1 MQFEYSYLGS
11 SAVEHRGDGT
21 ALSFAP
27 DLKRQP
33 TYFSGELRQHV
44 AFREAIS
51 ALHDVVVSD
60 LRFKPKDKSAYKAWA
75 AQRDELV
82 DVEALASQR
91 QAVSSRLESLRE
103 ELTALE
109 KESQQRMGPFYAA
122 RRRYFDYL
130 YAKNRDFWFVLD
142 PVITVHP
149 DECFFECFSQDES
162 SYGRL
167 GASYEVFQNVGEFA
181 CGTTNIDY
189 SSPLYDEFQK
199 IRSYKRTRFEVDPSG
214 FTAQTGGD
222 AAYKE
227 VKIDLPDSWVRGF
240 LQVNSAMALPA
251 VRFTLHPM
259 DVHNFLFVLRRHKE
273 RKGPRSMRYR
283 LVPGQPVRVVF
294 EPWGLE
300 VACPRSVYEGEGTHD
315 IRVWGRRRL
324 LVLERLLPV
333 ARRFTVH
340 LLGSGLPSFYVADLG
355 DLSFTLG
362 LSGWTANDW
371 ATAGNFDLM
380 APRGTVDDFTRHRVF
395 EVLKETWSATPEA
408 LASRLGLERG
418 AVLGAL
424 SAWTQAGRA
433 MWDLNKGVYR
443 ARELGREPLP
453 LEKLRFANEREERA
467 TRFLEAGAVHVQAR
481 ASGMDGSLE
490 LGGTVK
496 EGGKVLRPTLR
507 LDGDQRMVFG
517 ECTCNFFQQNRL
529 FRGPCEHLLALRLQ
543 HSRVSRT

>member
-1 MQFEYSYLGS
+1 MQFEYSYAGS
-11 SAVEHRGDGT
+11 TAVQHRGDST
-21 ALSFAP
+21 ELSFAP
-27 DLKRQP
+27 DLKREP
-33 TYFSGELRQHV
+33 TFFSGELRRNV

-51 ALHDVVVSD
+51 ALHAVVVSD
-60 LRFKPKDKSAYKAWA
+60 LRFKPKDKTAYKAWA
-75 AQRDELV
+75 AQQEEGDLV
-82 DVEALASQR
+82 AIAAQR
-91 QAVSSRLESLRE
+91 QSVASRVKALRE
-103 ELTALE
+103 ELAQLE
-109 KESQQRMGPFYAA
+109 VESA
-122 RRRYFDYL
+122 RRLSGFHEARARYFRFL
-130 YAKNRDFWFVLD
+130 YEKHRELWFVYD

-214 FTAQTGGD
+214 FTTQTGTD

-259 DVHNFLFVLRRHKE
+259 DVHNFLFVLKRHKE
-273 RKGPRSMRYR
+273 KKGPRSMRYE
-283 LVPGQPVRVVF
+283 LAPGQPVKVVF
-294 EPWGLE
+294 EPWGTE
-300 VACPRSVYEGEGTHD
+300 VVCRRSVYEGEGTHD

-324 LVLERLLPV
+324 GVLERLVPV
-333 ARRFTVH
+333 AKRFTVH

-380 APRGTVDDFTRHRVF
+380 APRGQVDELTRRRVF
-395 EVLKETWSATPEA
+395 DALKATWSATPEA
-408 LASRLGLERG
+408 LAAKLGLERG
-418 AVLGAL
+418 TVLGAL

-433 MWDLNKGVYR
+433 IWDLNKGVYR
-443 ARELGREPLP
+443 ARELSREPLP
-453 LEKLRFANEREERA
+453 LDKLRFANEREERA
-467 TRFLEAGAVHVQAR
+467 TRFVDARAVNVTAR
-481 ASGMDGSLE
+481 ASSVDGSLE
-490 LGGTVK
+490 LSGSVK
-496 EGGKVLRPTLR
+496 EGQKVLRPTLR

-517 ECTCNFFQQNRL
+517 ECTCNFFQQNKL

>member
-1 MQFEYSYLGS
+1 MHFEYSFAGNT
-11 SAVEHRGDGT
+11 AVRHRGDST
-21 ALSFAP
+21 ELSFAP

-33 TYFSGELRQHV
+33 TFFSGELRQNV

-60 LRFKPKDKSAYKAWA
+60 LRFKPKDKTAYKAWA
-75 AQRDELV
+75 AKRDESL
-82 DVEALASQR
+82 DVEAILANR
-91 QAVSSRLESLRE
+91 QAVASRLKALRE
-103 ELTALE
+103 ELAELE
-109 KESQQRMGPFYAA
+109 KDSDRRMRGFYEA
-122 RRRYFDYL
+122 RSRYFRYL
-130 YAKNRDFWFVLD
+130 YEKNRDFWFVLD

-214 FTAQTGGD
+214 FTTQTGTD

-251 VRFTLHPM
+251 ARFTLHPM
-259 DVHNFLFVLRRHKE
+259 DVHNFLFVLKRHKE
-273 RKGPRSMRYR
+273 KKGPRSMRYK
-283 LVPGQPVRVVF
+283 LTPGQPVKVVF
-294 EPWGLE
+294 EPWGTE
-300 VACPRSVYEGEGTHD
+300 VVCRRSVYEGEGTHD

-324 LVLERLLPV
+324 GILERLIPV
-333 ARRFTVH
+333 AKRFTVH
-340 LLGSGLPSFYVADLG
+340 LLGTGLPSFYVADLG

-371 ATAGNFDLM
+371 STAGNFDLM
-380 APRGTVDDFTRHRVF
+380 APRGQVDELTRRRVF
-395 EVLKETWSATPEA
+395 EALKETWSAKPEA
-408 LASRLGLERG
+408 LASKLGLERG

-433 MWDLNKGVYR
+433 IWDLNKGVYR
-443 ARELGREPLP
+443 ARELSREPLP
-453 LEKLRFANEREERA
+453 LDKLRFANEREERA
-467 TRFLEAGAVHVQAR
+467 TRFLEAGAVNVTAR
-481 ASGMDGSLE
+481 PSSVDGSLE
-490 LGGTVK
+490 LSGSVK
-496 EGGKVLRPTLR
+496 EGAKVLRPTLR

-517 ECTCNFFQQNRL
+517 ECTCNFFQQNQL
-529 FRGPCEHLLALRLQ
+529 FKGPCEHLLALRLQ

>member
-1 MQFEYSYLGS
+1 MHFEYSYLGS
-11 SAVEHRGDGT
+11 TAVHNQGNSTEM
-21 ALSFAP
+21 SFAP

-33 TYFSGELRQHV
+33 TFFSGQLRQNV

-51 ALHDVVVSD
+51 ALHAVVVSD
-60 LRFKPKDKSAYKAWA
+60 LRFKPKDKTAYKEWA
-75 AQRDELV
+75 AQQEQVDLEEL
-82 DVEALASQR
+82 AQQR
-91 QAVSSRLESLRE
+91 QAVAGRLKGLRE
-103 ELTALE
+103 ELRALE
-109 KESQQRMGPFYAA
+109 HESSVRMAPFYSA
-122 RRRYFDYL
+122 RQRYFQYL
-130 YAKNRDFWFVLD
+130 YEKNRDLWFVFD

-167 GASYEVFQNVGEFA
+167 GASYEVFQDVGEFA
-181 CGTTNIDY
+181 CGTTNVDY

-199 IRSYKRTRFEVDPSG
+199 IRSYKQTRFTVDPSG
-214 FTAQTGGD
+214 FTTQTGAD

-240 LQVNSAMALPA
+240 LQVNSAMTLPA

-273 RKGPRSMRYR
+273 KKGPRSLRY
-283 LVPGQPVRVVF
+283 LLTPGKPVQVVF
-294 EPWGLE
+294 EPWGTRVE
-300 VACPRSVYEGEGTHD
+300 CPRSVYEGEGVHD

-324 LVLERLLPV
+324 EVLERLVSV

-380 APRGTVDDFTRHRVF
+380 APRGQVDELTRRRVF
-395 EVLKETWSATPEA
+395 DALKETWLSTPEA
-408 LASRLGLERG
+408 LATKLGLERG
-418 AVLGAL
+418 TVLGAL

-433 MWDLNKGVYR
+433 IWDLNKGVYR
-443 ARELGREPLP
+443 ARELSREPLP
-453 LEKLRFANEREERA
+453 VEALRFANEREARA
-467 TRFLEAGAVHVQAR
+467 TRFVDAGAVQVQAR
-481 ASGMDGSLE
+481 ASSMDGSLE
-490 LGGTVK
+490 LSGSVRE
-496 EGGKVLRPTLR
+496 EGRVLRPSLR
-507 LDGDQRMVFG
+507 LDADQRMVLG
-517 ECTCNFFQQNRL
+517 ECTCNFFQQNKL
-529 FRGPCEHLLALRLQ
+529 MRGPCEHLLALRLR
-543 HSRVSRT
+543 HARAARS

>member
-1 MQFEYSYLGS
+1 MQFEYSYAGNT
-11 SAVEHRGDGT
+11 AVQHRGDST
-21 ALSFAP
+21 QLSFAP

-33 TYFSGELRQHV
+33 TFFSGELRQNV

-60 LRFKPKDKSAYKAWA
+60 LRFKPRDKTAYKLWA
-75 AQRDELV
+75 AQQEQV
-82 DVEALASQR
+82 DLAAVASQR
-91 QAVSSRLESLRE
+91 QAVASRLKALRE
-103 ELTALE
+103 ELAALE
-109 KESQQRMGPFYAA
+109 SESSNRMRAFYTA
-122 RRRYFDYL
+122 RSRYFQYL
-130 YAKNRDFWFVLD
+130 YEKNRDLWFVFD

-167 GASYEVFQNVGEFA
+167 GASYEVFQDIGEFS

-189 SSPLYDEFQK
+189 STPLYDEFQK

-214 FTAQTGGD
+214 FTTRTGTD
-222 AAYKE
+222 TAYKE

-251 VRFTLHPM
+251 VSFTLHPM
-259 DVHNFLFVLRRHKE
+259 DVHNFLFVLARHKE
-273 RKGPRSMRYR
+273 KKGPRSMRYK
-283 LVPGQPVRVVF
+283 LAPGQPVKVVF
-294 EPWGLE
+294 EPWGTE
-300 VACPRSVYEGEGTHD
+300 VVCPRSVFEGEGTHD

-324 LVLERLLPV
+324 RVLERLIPV

-340 LLGSGLPSFYVADLG
+340 LLGTGLPSFYVADLG

-371 ATAGNFDLM
+371 STAGNFDLM
-380 APRGTVDDFTRHRVF
+380 APRGQVDELTRRRVF
-395 EVLKETWSATPEA
+395 DALKETWSARPEA
-408 LASRLGLERG
+408 LAAKLGLERG
-418 AVLGAL
+418 VVLGAL

-433 MWDLNKGVYR
+433 IWDLNKGVYR
-443 ARELGREPLP
+443 ARELSREPLP
-453 LEKLRFANEREERA
+453 MDKLRFANEREERA
-467 TRFLEAGAVHVQAR
+467 TRFLDAR
-481 ASGMDGSLE
+481 AVDLRVRLGSTDASVELSGA
-490 LGGTVK
+490 VK
-496 EGGKVLRPTLR
+496 EGTKVLRPTLR
-507 LDGDQRMVFG
+507 LDADQRMVFG
-517 ECTCNFFQQNRL
+517 ECTCNFFQQNKL

>member
-1 MQFEYSYLGS
+1 MHFEYSYVGN
-11 SAVEHRGDGT
+11 SAVRNQGDST
-21 ALSFAP
+21 ELSFAP

-33 TYFSGELRQHV
+33 TFFSGELRQNV

-60 LRFKPKDKSAYKAWA
+60 LRFKPKDKTAYKAWA
-75 AQRDELV
+75 AKRDETL
-82 DVEALASQR
+82 DMDAILANR
-91 QAVSSRLESLRE
+91 TAVASRLKSLRE
-103 ELTALE
+103 ELAELE
-109 KESQQRMGPFYAA
+109 KDSARRMGAFYSA
-122 RRRYFDYL
+122 RRRYFEYL
-130 YAKNRDFWFVLD
+130 YEKNRDFWYVLD

-214 FTAQTGGD
+214 FTTRTGTD

-251 VRFTLHPM
+251 ARFTLHPM
-259 DVHNFLFVLRRHKE
+259 DVHNFLFVLKRHKE
-273 RKGPRSMRYR
+273 KKGPRSMRFK
-283 LVPGQPVRVVF
+283 LTPGQPVKVVF
-294 EPWGLE
+294 EPWGTE
-300 VACPRSVYEGEGTHD
+300 VVCRRSVYEGEGTHD

-324 LVLERLLPV
+324 GVLERLIPV
-333 ARRFTVH
+333 AKRFTVH
-340 LLGSGLPSFYVADLG
+340 LLGTGLPSFYVADLG

-371 ATAGNFDLM
+371 STAGNFDLM
-380 APRGTVDDFTRHRVF
+380 APRGQVDELTRRRVF
-395 EVLKETWSATPEA
+395 DALKETWSAKPEA
-408 LASRLGLERG
+408 LASKLGLERG

-433 MWDLNKGVYR
+433 IWDLNKGVYR
-443 ARELGREPLP
+443 ARELSREPLP
-453 LEKLRFANEREERA
+453 LDKLRFANEREERA
-467 TRFLEAGAVHVQAR
+467 TRFLDAGAVSVTAR
-481 ASGMDGSLE
+481 PSSVDGSLE
-490 LGGTVK
+490 LSGAVK
-496 EGGKVLRPTLR
+496 EGAKVLRPTLR

-517 ECTCNFFQQNRL
+517 ECTCNFFQQNQL
-529 FRGPCEHLLALRLQ
+529 FKGPCEHLLALRLQ

>member
-1 MQFEYSYLGS
+1 MHFEYSYAGS
-11 SAVEHRGDGT
+11 SAVRNQGDST
-21 ALSFAP
+21 ELSFAP

-33 TYFSGELRQHV
+33 TFFSGELRQNV

-75 AQRDELV
+75 AKRDETL
-82 DVEALASQR
+82 DMDAILAHR
-91 QAVSSRLESLRE
+91 TAVASRLKALRE
-103 ELTALE
+103 ELAALE
-109 KESQQRMGPFYAA
+109 QDSSRRMGAFYTA
-122 RRRYFDYL
+122 RRRYFEYL
-130 YAKNRDFWFVLD
+130 YEKNRDFWYVLD

-214 FTAQTGGD
+214 FTTQTGTD

-240 LQVNSAMALPA
+240 LQVNSAMALPT

-259 DVHNFLFVLRRHKE
+259 DVHNFLFVLKRYKE
-273 RKGPRSMRYR
+273 KKGPRSMRYK
-283 LVPGQPVRVVF
+283 LAPGQPVKVVF
-294 EPWGLE
+294 EPWGTE
-300 VACPRSVYEGEGTHD
+300 VVCRRSVYEGEGTHD

-324 LVLERLLPV
+324 GVLERLIPV
-333 ARRFTVH
+333 AKRFTVH
-340 LLGSGLPSFYVADLG
+340 LLGTGLPSFYVADLG

-380 APRGTVDDFTRHRVF
+380 APRGQVDELTRRRVF
-395 EVLKETWSATPEA
+395 DALKETWSAKPEA
-408 LASRLGLERG
+408 LASKLGLERG

-433 MWDLNKGVYR
+433 IWDLNKGVYR
-443 ARELGREPLP
+443 ARELSREPLP
-453 LEKLRFANEREERA
+453 MDKLRFSNEREERA
-467 TRFLEAGAVHVQAR
+467 TRFLDAGAVSVTAR
-481 ASGMDGSLE
+481 PSSVDGSLE
-490 LGGTVK
+490 LSGAVK
-496 EGGKVLRPTLR
+496 EGAKVLRPTLR

-517 ECTCNFFQQNRL
+517 ECTCNFFQQNQL
-529 FRGPCEHLLALRLQ
+529 FKGPCEHLLALRLQ

>member
-1 MQFEYSYLGS
+1 MHFEYSYAGN
-11 SAVEHRGDGT
+11 SAVRNQGDST
-21 ALSFAP
+21 ELSFAP

-33 TYFSGELRQHV
+33 TFFSGELRQNV

-75 AQRDELV
+75 AKRDETLDMDAV
-82 DVEALASQR
+82 LANR
-91 QAVSSRLESLRE
+91 TAVASRLKALRE
-103 ELTALE
+103 ELAALE
-109 KESQQRMGPFYAA
+109 QDSSRRMGAFYSA

-130 YAKNRDFWFVLD
+130 YERNRDFWYVLD

-214 FTAQTGGD
+214 FTTQTGTD

-240 LQVNSAMALPA
+240 LQVNSAMALPT

-259 DVHNFLFVLRRHKE
+259 DVHNFLFVLKRHKE
-273 RKGPRSMRYR
+273 KKGPRSMRYK
-283 LVPGQPVRVVF
+283 LAPGQPVKVVF
-294 EPWGLE
+294 EPWGTE
-300 VACPRSVYEGEGTHD
+300 VVCRRSVYEGEGTHD

-324 LVLERLLPV
+324 GVLERLIPV
-333 ARRFTVH
+333 AKRFTVH
-340 LLGSGLPSFYVADLG
+340 LLGTGLPSFYVADLG

-380 APRGTVDDFTRHRVF
+380 APRGQVDELTRRRVF
-395 EVLKETWSATPEA
+395 DALKETWSAKPEA
-408 LASRLGLERG
+408 LASKLGLERG

-433 MWDLNKGVYR
+433 IWDLNKGVYR
-443 ARELGREPLP
+443 ARELSREPLP
-453 LEKLRFANEREERA
+453 MDKLRFSNEREERA
-467 TRFLEAGAVHVQAR
+467 TRFLDAGAVSVTAR
-481 ASGMDGSLE
+481 PSSVDGSLE
-490 LGGTVK
+490 LSGAVK
-496 EGGKVLRPTLR
+496 EGAKVLRPTLR

-517 ECTCNFFQQNRL
+517 ECTCNFFQQNQL
-529 FRGPCEHLLALRLQ
+529 FKGPCEHLLALRLQ